1 LKIVVNALKVL
12 LHLFYGSVL
21 CCTLANKFQIIKQII
36 MKKIIYFIVAL
47 VSMTASAQIGI
58 GVATANINASA
69 QLEVASTTKGFLPP
83 RMTASERD
91 AISTPAAGLI
101 LWCSN
106 CGTTGELQVYN
117 GTAWTNMIGGATTAV
132 PVPTLAIGDTYQG
145 GTVFYILQAGDTGY
159 DATVQHGL
167 IAATSDQSSSTK
179 WFNDLDSNN
188 GLQTNATED
197 GIGAG
202 KTNTQTIIASFGTTN
217 GTYAAQ
223 LCADYRGG
231 DYSDWYLPSIYEL
244 GLLRLQRDIVGGFT
258 YIEQFMNYPP
268 ETMSYGYWSSSEY
281 NNSDAYNIHFGVSD
295 GAISVDKVNGF
306 HVRAIRSF

>member
-1 LKIVVNALKVL
+1 M
-12 LHLFYGSVL
+12 
-21 CCTLANKFQIIKQII
+21 KQII
-36 MKKIIYFIVAL
+36 YSIIAL

-91 AISTPAAGLI
+91 AISTPAAGLV
-101 LWCSN
+101 LWCTN
-106 CGTTGELQVYN
+106 CGITGELQVYN

-132 PVPTLAIGDTYQG
+132 PVAVSLSIGDAYQG
-145 GTVFYILQAGDTGY
+145 GIIFYILQVGDTGY
-159 DATVQHGL
+159 DADVQHGL

-179 WFNDLDSNN
+179 WFNDVDSNN

-202 KTNTQTIIASFGTTN
+202 KTNTQTIIASFGTNN

-223 LCADYRGG
+223 LCADYQGG
-231 DYSDWYLPSIYEL
+231 NYSDWYLPSIYEL

-268 ETMSYGYWSSSEY
+268 ETMSYGYWSSTEG
-281 NNSDAYNIHFGVSD
+281 NNSGAYFIHFGVSD
-295 GAISVDKVNGF
+295 GAINTDKVNHI